1 MKNLVGS
8 TLNDRYNIIEVVGI
22 GGMAVV
28 YKAVDNLENRFAAIK
43 ILKDE
48 FVKDERFRKRFLNE
62 SRAIAMLS
70 HKNIV
75 DVYDV
80 NFEGDIQYIVME
92 FIEGRTLKEY
102 LSVTG
107 SLSTSES
114 ISYCKQILGALRHAH
129 ERGVVHRDIKPH
141 NIML

>member
-8 TLNDRYNIIEVVGI
+8 VLNDRYSIVEIVGI

-28 YKAVDNLENRFAAIK
+28 YKAVDNLENRFVAVK

-48 FVKDERFRKRFLNE
+48 FVKDERFRRRFLNE

-80 NFEGDIQYIVME
+80 NFEGDIQYIV
-92 FIEGRTLKEY
+92 IGVVIIV
-102 LSVTG
+102 SVT
-107 SLSTSES
+107 
-114 ISYCKQILGALRHAH
+114 IDVM
-129 ERGVVHRDIKPH
+129 RGKLEAKARK
-141 NIML
+141 MAAAE